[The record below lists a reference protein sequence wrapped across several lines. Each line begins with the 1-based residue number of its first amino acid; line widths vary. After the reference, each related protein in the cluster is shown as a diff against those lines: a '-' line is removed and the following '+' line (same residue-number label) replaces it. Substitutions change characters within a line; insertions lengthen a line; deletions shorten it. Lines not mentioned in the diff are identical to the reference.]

1 MELYIFTVMRKL
13 LLTSA
18 TLLILLLL
26 SWQQKLQKQNPY
38 GLPIVSTIADYNLLI
53 QKDPSNQLVD
63 LEKSI
68 KGLALD
74 IRYAT
79 PNNFTHQSIYPAPKA
94 FARKP
99 VAEALVKIQA
109 ELKSQ
114 GLGMKIFDAYRP
126 YAVTLKFFEVYPDT
140 TFVASPQKGS
150 KHNRGCAIDLT
161 LVDLRSGKELEMP
174 TAFDDFTEKATH
186 AYMNL
191 TKEALKNR
199 QMLREIMSSYGFI
212 PYESEW
218 WHYDYKNWRNYQIMD
233 LSFEELNIN

>member
-1 MELYIFTVMRKL
+1 
-13 LLTSA
+13 
-18 TLLILLLL
+18 
-26 SWQQKLQKQNPY
+26 
-38 GLPIVSTIADYNLLI
+38 
-53 QKDPSNQLVD
+53 
-63 LEKSI
+63 
-68 KGLALD
+68 
-74 IRYAT
+74 
-79 PNNFTHQSIYPAPKA
+79 
-94 FARKP
+94 
-99 VAEALVKIQA
+99 
-109 ELKSQ
+109 
-114 GLGMKIFDAYRP
+114 MKIFDAYRP

-161 LVDLRSGKELEMP
+161 LVDLRSGNELEMP